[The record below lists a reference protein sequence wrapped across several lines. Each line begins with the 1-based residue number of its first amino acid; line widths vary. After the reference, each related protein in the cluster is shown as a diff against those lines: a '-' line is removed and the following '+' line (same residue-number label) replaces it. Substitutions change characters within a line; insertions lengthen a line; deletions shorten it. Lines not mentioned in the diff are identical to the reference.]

1 LYGDE
6 VTAVKVLRIAAQ
18 VLLIHSFFLMGAG
31 FVQLSGLP
39 IPGNLAGLGFLFTA
53 LCLGW
58 IKVSWVEEGARWL
71 LAELLLFF
79 IPSAVGIVQ
88 YPQVI
93 SIHGWPVWL
102 TIAVGTV
109 FVMAC
114 TGLLADRLNRR
125 NREVTES

>member
-1 LYGDE
+1 M
-6 VTAVKVLRIAAQ
+6 KVLRITAQ
-18 VLLIHSFFLMGAG
+18 VFLIHAFFLMGEG
-31 FVQLSGLP
+31 FVHLSGLP
-39 IPGNLAGLGFLFTA
+39 IPGNLAGLGFLFAA
-53 LCLGW
+53 LSLGW
-58 IKVSWVEEGARWL
+58 IKMSWVEEGARWL

-88 YPQVI
+88 YPQVM

-114 TGLLADRLNRR
+114 TGLLADRLYRR

>member
-1 LYGDE
+1 
-6 VTAVKVLRIAAQ
+6 VKVLRITAQ
-18 VLLIHSFFLMGAG
+18 VFLIHAFFLMGEG
-31 FVQLSGLP
+31 FVHLSGLP
-39 IPGNLAGLGFLFTA
+39 IPGNLAGLGFLFAA
-53 LCLGW
+53 LSLGW
-58 IKVSWVEEGARWL
+58 IKMSWVEEGARWL

-88 YPQVI
+88 YPQVM

-114 TGLLADRLNRR
+114 TGLLADRLYRR